1 MGILTSP
8 TNTQKKLKLR
18 KFLINYRSFIC
29 SLLYIAGIVYFCSLA
44 EPTRSNPTYFS
55 ENALLPGLVYS
66 EIRSD
71 TTNYA
76 LAMSDEL
83 DRERETHRNSMPAAW
98 ILAKFRQIGLETNA
112 HNFTLNYPLGGGRVF
127 TGRNVYGILRA
138 QRIGSTESVV
148 ISAPYRAPDS
158 IHPEVST
165 SVPILLAFANF
176 ARSKSPAALNLC
188 QFYCHFASFQSKSTG
203 PKI

>member
-8 TNTQKKLKLR
+8 SNTQKKLKLR

-29 SLLYIAGIVYFCSLA
+29 SLLYIAGILYFCSLG
-44 EPTRSNPTYFS
+44 EPTRSNSTYFS

-71 TTNYA
+71 TTNFA
-76 LAMSDEL
+76 LSMNDEL
-83 DRERETHRNSMPAAW
+83 DRERETHRNKIPTAW

-138 QRIGSTESVV
+138 QRIGSTEAIV

-158 IHPEVST
+158 IHPEITQSI
-165 SVPILLAFANF
+165 PLLLAFANF
-176 ARSKSPAALNLC
+176 ARSK
-188 QFYCHFASFQSKSTG
+188 F
-203 PKI
+203 